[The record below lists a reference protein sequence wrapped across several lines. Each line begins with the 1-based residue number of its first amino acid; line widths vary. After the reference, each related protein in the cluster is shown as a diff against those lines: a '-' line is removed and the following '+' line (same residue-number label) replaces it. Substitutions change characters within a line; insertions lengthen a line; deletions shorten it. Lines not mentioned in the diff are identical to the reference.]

1 MSLSRTGARSGDPAP
16 PAEPRRRFGLRRGA
30 QRALPAGDTPAAPG
44 PAASL
49 PVPAPARAAEPGPSV
64 LREVGPHF
72 VIASATAHPS
82 ELKAAIGALRPVPDA
97 VVVIASA
104 PDSAK
109 VLRDRMTDLGVI
121 TRARGAT
128 HLVLAASGLA
138 ALAPN
143 GRRPAEVVAERSGVP
158 VVAPDGLVEIT
169 PAGHLTVNDPEG
181 AVARSSWWRCEPGE
195 QPRRVAGTIGAV
207 APVEA
212 RRTRPTAFVEP
223 PAVPAPAVARGRANA
238 VRVLRLPA
246 GYWLTDPTDPAT
258 TPLPDLRLA
267 AAPPG
272 TAVIVIGTPTRPVL
286 LPEDVADAVLSLP
299 LGSDRPLISAPWA
312 APDELSALTGALT
325 ARTARPVQAAI
336 GLPVLGH
343 GGPTS
348 RVLDREGRIGWEPF
362 LLRLS
367 SAPGCPT
374 TPAAWRNGGA
384 DWRTAG
390 PGVFQAFPYWALEAV
405 PAGLWL
411 RPEPPHVLT
420 PRFRRPEPSRPLLIV
435 GERDRPVPA
444 DAFEELGALLD
455 RLPAV
460 GAEGFGLLVHGLL
473 EPAAERV
480 GRFVARTYEL
490 EWLGAEQPAGGPPA
504 VAPVSYGIGG
514 TDAARRAASVAAAAA
529 ARTAAQAAAQTAAR
543 SAAVGGPGPQA
554 PAALGPGAAVS
565 SAHRVPA
572 VPGPASPGPAA
583 PGGSRTA
590 SRGELP
596 TGHRVP
602 PVPDTGGAA
611 GAGSRFESQAEAPPR
626 HRMPPVPEPGATEG
640 AGAEPPLPP
649 RTPAGGD
656 PSAEAG
662 EESPY
667 TSQADPRARHQVPVD
682 PGTLP
687 GQEPGP
693 EAEPVPVPLPTPVRA
708 TGAPATG
715 SLAGA
720 GAPPRRVPLASAD
733 PAADPATGAG
743 APPSAGSATAG
754 SGSAPAGPGPA
765 GRPGEPDGPPVRTPD
780 VPPPALPE
788 PSAPPAGPEPAPPFG
803 AVAPEEAPSGPISEP
818 TSEPPSA
825 PPVAAAPPVPAAET
839 PAAVPEPAPARYF
852 GLDDSP
858 APVTASSAAERDT
871 VRAQLGDHY
880 HRCTGRVELLATRL
894 PGLRS
899 TSQDDFKPD
908 LAAVLLHHTDAGVP
922 ATRAALIAAARSG
935 DPELRPFLRC
945 LGSGL
950 RRLPSHHGAV
960 LLGAGAGLDPE
971 SVLAHY
977 PTGRQFREPA
987 PLAGLTAP
995 GAELPGSSV
1004 EFLVWSA
1011 TGRRTSVFDPT
1022 DGPAQAAFPPGTA
1035 FTVVGQVPADGDRP
1049 ACVLLRESGGDP
1061 SERNRNSLTRL
1072 RAWLER
1078 RATMPPTERPR
1089 AESPERF
1096 HLTPGVHLDTPE
1108 PPETAPDG
1116 PEAPADPDAPTD

>member
-30 QRALPAGDTPAAPG
+30 PRALPAGDP
-44 PAASL
+44 PAASGPVETL
-49 PVPAPARAAEPGPSV
+49 PVPASARTAEPGPSV

-72 VIASATAHPS
+72 VIASATAHPN
-82 ELKAAIGALRPVPDA
+82 ELRAAIGALRPVPDA
-97 VVVIASA
+97 VVVIAAA

-181 AVARSSWWRCEPGE
+181 ALARSSWWRCEPGA

-207 APVEA
+207 APVES

-223 PAVPAPAVARGRANA
+223 PAVPAPAAARGRANA

-246 GYWLTDPTDPAT
+246 GFWLTDPADPAT

-267 AAPPG
+267 AAAPG

-286 LPEDVADAVLSLP
+286 LPEDFAEAVLALP

-312 APDELSALTGALT
+312 APDELSALIGALT

-444 DAFEELGALLD
+444 DAFEELGALLG

-473 EPAAERV
+473 EPAAETV

-504 VAPVSYGIGG
+504 VAPVSYGTGG
-514 TDAARRAASVAAAAA
+514 AGSTRRAAAPDPAAVPAGAAAAA
-529 ARTAAQAAAQTAAR
+529 VPGTA
-543 SAAVGGPGPQA
+543 GGA
-554 PAALGPGAAVS
+554 PAALGPG
-565 SAHRVPA
+565 
-572 VPGPASPGPAA
+572 
-583 PGGSRTA
+583 TA
-590 SRGELP
+590 
-596 TGHRVP
+596 HRVP
-602 PVPDTGGAA
+602 PVPAPASRSEVPAGVRTGSDTGTRTEPRAELPTAHRVPPVPAPEPESGTAAEVEA
-611 GAGSRFESQAEAPPR
+611 GAGAWAGAEGRDGTRFGAAVPAPEPEAG
-626 HRMPPVPEPGATEG
+626 PEPGAE
-640 AGAEPPLPP
+640 PLP
-649 RTPAGGD
+649 D
-656 PSAEAG
+656 P
-662 EESPY
+662 
-667 TSQADPRARHQVPVD
+667 
-682 PGTLP
+682 
-687 GQEPGP
+687 
-693 EAEPVPVPLPTPVRA
+693 EPVPVPPPAPVRA
-708 TGAPATG
+708 TAGPATG
-715 SLAGA
+715 SAVGA
-720 GAPPRRVPLASAD
+720 TAPPRRVPLATGGPTVPPTAGTVTTAAGSGPDLDGRRGPAGAPVAPAGGAPLPFRTPEVPPGD
-733 PAADPATGAG
+733 PAAEPPAAEPPASGLPGA
-743 APPSAGSATAG
+743 APSARPSTTEPSSTEPPSTEQSSTEPPDTEPSAGDPLSAE
-754 SGSAPAGPGPA
+754 PPGVP
-765 GRPGEPDGPPVRTPD
+765 
-780 VPPPALPE
+780 VPPQE
-788 PSAPPAGPEPAPPFG
+788 PSH
-803 AVAPEEAPSGPISEP
+803 PSPQP
-818 TSEPPSA
+818 Q
-825 PPVAAAPPVPAAET
+825 
-839 PAAVPEPAPARYF
+839 PARYF

-858 APVTASSAAERDT
+858 VPVTASTAAERDA
-871 VRAQLGDHY
+871 VRALLGDHY
-880 HRCTGRVELLATRL
+880 HRCTGRLDQLATRL

-908 LAAVLLHHTDAGVP
+908 LAAVLLHHTDSGVP
-922 ATRAALIAAARSG
+922 VPRAALIAAARSG
-935 DPELRPFLRC
+935 APELRPFLHC
-945 LGSGL
+945 LGAGL

-977 PTGRQFREPA
+977 PTGRLFREPA

-1078 RATMPPTERPR
+1078 RAAMPPAERPR
-1089 AESPERF
+1089 ADAPERF

-1108 PPETAPDG
+1108 PPDTSPDG
-1116 PEAPADPDAPTD
+1116 PDTPEDPDTTAAPDTATAA